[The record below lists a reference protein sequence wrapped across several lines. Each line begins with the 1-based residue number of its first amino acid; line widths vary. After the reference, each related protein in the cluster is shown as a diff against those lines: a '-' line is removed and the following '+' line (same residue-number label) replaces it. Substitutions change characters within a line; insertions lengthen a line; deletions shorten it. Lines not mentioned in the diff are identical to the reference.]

1 MSGYRSSRHFL
12 SSLSHSVDALRSDLN
27 QKDEIIKE
35 TMAKVL
41 ELTSVTNAQKAGKSF
56 DDVGK
61 RQQRRKIMAIKE
73 ATKKAL
79 LFLDS
84 FKIDAQSI
92 ILKSQVSKETM
103 TIPLSSSSHTKSSI
117 NTSSCSSENTIDEV
131 LFLLDSYGISDEFY
145 HELSMIHTSLPRSY
159 LVKQRRNN
167 ISTNIPSYRLPKPY
181 FGCYRSL
188 KESIIE
194 ETIQSP

>member
-1 MSGYRSSRHFL
+1 MY
-12 SSLSHSVDALRSDLN
+12 RSDLN
-27 QKDEIIKE
+27 HKDEIIKE

-41 ELTSVTNAQKAGKSF
+41 ELTCVTNAQKAGKSF

-84 FKIDAQSI
+84 FKIDAQSR
-92 ILKSQVSKETM
+92 SQVSKESM
-103 TIPLSSSSHTKSSI
+103 TVPLSSSHTRSSI
-117 NTSSCSSENTIDEV
+117 NTSSRSSENTIDEV

-159 LVKQRRNN
+159 LIKQRRNN
-167 ISTNIPSYRLPKPY
+167 ISTNIPSHRLPKPY

-194 ETIQSP
+194 ALSFMVKKLVNKYFFKA